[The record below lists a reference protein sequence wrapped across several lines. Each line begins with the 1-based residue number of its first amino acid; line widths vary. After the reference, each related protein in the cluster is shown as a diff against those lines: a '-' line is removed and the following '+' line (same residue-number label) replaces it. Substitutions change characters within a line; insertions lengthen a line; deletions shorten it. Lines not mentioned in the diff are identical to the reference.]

1 MGRRKKEGE
10 KRGEKEGEKRG
21 EKEEEGREGRRGKR
35 GEKRKGRKQGQKKR
49 REERRGEEVGG
60 KKKHSLGVGAC
71 SNIATEVGVPHSHP
85 HILTPSHCRQST
97 TCFSSMPPRVERLHW
112 RCDEKKWLSSFVVP
126 AAGRACGRTHLA
138 VEIKARGEEGK
149 DRGSEGWR
157 GKR

>member
-35 GEKRKGRKQGQKKR
+35 GEKREGRKQGQKKR
-49 REERRGEEVGG
+49 REERR
-60 KKKHSLGVGAC
+60 
-71 SNIATEVGVPHSHP
+71 ATEVGVPHSHP

-112 RCDEKKWLSSFVVP
+112 RCDEKKWLSSFVAP

-138 VEIKARGEEGK
+138 VEIKVRGEEGK